1 MVKKRKNISV
11 TECNKG
17 RIKNSL
23 KRQGKVFDL
32 EIFKQIKLVSQTK
45 FSFCTIVMNGSSIQG
60 VCRPSDIR
68 KFPTAA
74 QILKL
79 NFFD

>member
-32 EIFKQIKLVSQTK
+32 EIFKQINLLQTK

-68 KFPTAA
+68 KFPAAA
-74 QILKL
+74 QILRL

>member
-32 EIFKQIKLVSQTK
+32 EIFKQINLLQTK

-68 KFPTAA
+68 KFPAAA

>member
-1 MVKKRKNISV
+1 MVKKRKHISV

-32 EIFKQIKLVSQTK
+32 EIFKQINLVSQTK

-60 VCRPSDIR
+60 VYRPSDIR

>member
-1 MVKKRKNISV
+1 MVKKRENLSV

-45 FSFCTIVMNGSSIQG
+45 FSFCTIEMNTRSIQG

-68 KFPTAA
+68 KFPAAA

-79 NFFD
+79 SFFD

>member
-32 EIFKQIKLVSQTK
+32 EIFKQINLLQTK

-68 KFPTAA
+68 KFPAAA

-79 NFFD
+79 NLFD

>member
-1 MVKKRKNISV
+1 MA
-11 TECNKG
+11 NKG

-32 EIFKQIKLVSQTK
+32 EIFKQFNLVSQTK
-45 FSFCTIVMNGSSIQG
+45 FSFCTIVMNGSTIQG
-60 VCRPSDIR
+60 VYQPSDIR
-68 KFPTAA
+68 KFPAAA
-74 QILKL
+74 QILNL

>member
-11 TECNKG
+11 AECHKG

-32 EIFKQIKLVSQTK
+32 EIFKQINLVSQTK
-45 FSFCTIVMNGSSIQG
+45 FSFCTIVMNSSSIQG

-68 KFPTAA
+68 KFPAAA